1 MKKTILTLAALFITW
16 LMASAQLNFGIKG
29 GYNSSLSLDNIS
41 SVTSGTYNLKSVT
54 GELANG
60 FHAGVFARVG
70 LGDKLYIQPELL
82 YALQKKQ
89 FSMTYNNV
97 TDPNTLV
104 DVGNYIT
111 FSTVDIPVL
120 LGYKL
125 VNSKLFNLR
134 AFAGPKFRL
143 NAGSKFDYEN
153 LTNGSTVSIS
163 ALTGELKNSAV
174 GLEVGAGV
182 DVLMFTLDARMNL
195 INDLY
200 TASWQS
206 KPDLNSNFVISLGWK
221 F

>member
-1 MKKTILTLAALFITW
+1 MKRTILILAALLMTW
-16 LMASAQLNFGIKG
+16 LFASAQLNFGIKA
-29 GYNSSLSLDNIS
+29 GYNSSLALDNLDDVS
-41 SVTSGTYNLKSVT
+41 KGTYNLNSVA

-60 FHAGVFARVG
+60 FHAGVFVRLG
-70 LGDKLYIQPELL
+70 LGDKLYLQPELL
-82 YALQKKQ
+82 YAMQKKE
-89 FSMTYNNV
+89 FTMSYNNI
-97 TDPNTLV
+97 TNPSTLA

-120 LGYKL
+120 LGYKI
-125 VNSKLFNLR
+125 VNGKLFNLR

-143 NAGSKFDYEN
+143 NAGSKFDYAN
-153 LTNGSTVSIS
+153 LTNGSTVDIT

-200 TASWQS
+200 TASWQT
-206 KPDLNSNFVISLGWK
+206 KPDLNSNFIVSLGFK